1 MEKVNEDRILVT
13 GGAGFIGSNL
23 AEYLAKKKV
32 KLVRIL
38 DNFSTGKQKN
48 IDELLEKYDNIEFM
62 YGDITDYETCKN
74 AVKGID
80 MVSHQ
85 AALGSVPRSVDDPL
99 TSNHNNVTGMLNMMY
114 ACKEAG
120 IKRFVY
126 ASSSSVYGDDT
137 TLPKKEDLTGEP
149 LSPYAV
155 TKCVNELYANV
166 FTKIYG
172 MECIGLRYFNVF
184 GPRQDPNSVYAA
196 VIPKFISLLKD
207 NKVPT
212 INGDGAYSRDFTYID
227 NVVHANCLAL
237 FNNSNRL
244 EIFGEVYNVGVG
256 GRVTIYEL
264 YKEICNTMNKTVE
277 PHFGKYRRG
286 DIPHSNA
293 SIDKIIESFGY
304 KALVDFKDGIRKTVK
319 YYMK

>member
-1 MEKVNEDRILVT
+1 MEKVNENRILVT

-23 AEYLAKKKV
+23 AEHLAKNKV

-38 DNFSTGKQKN
+38 DNLITGKQEN
-48 IDELLEKYDNIEFM
+48 IDELLNKYDNIEFM
-62 YGDITDYETCKN
+62 YGDITDYDTCKK

-99 TSNHNNVTGMLNMMY
+99 TSNSNNVTGMLNMLY

-137 TLPKKEDLTGEP
+137 NLPKKENVTGQP

-207 NKVPT
+207 NKIPT
-212 INGDGAYSRDFTYID
+212 INGDGEYSRDFTYID

-237 FNNSNRL
+237 FDNKKQNV
-244 EIFGEVYNVGVG
+244 FGKAYNVGSG

-277 PHFGKYRRG
+277 PYFGENRKG

-293 SIDKIIESFGY
+293 SIDKITYLLGY
-304 KALVDFKDGIRKTVK
+304 KVLVKFEDGIRKTVK
-319 YYMK
+319 YYIK